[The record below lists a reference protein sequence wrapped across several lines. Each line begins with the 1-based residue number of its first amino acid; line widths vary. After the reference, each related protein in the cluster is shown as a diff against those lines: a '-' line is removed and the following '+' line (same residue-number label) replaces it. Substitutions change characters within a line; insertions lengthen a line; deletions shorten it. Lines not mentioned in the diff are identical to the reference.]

1 MNNSAIT
8 FPLAQNEP
16 VKSYL
21 EGSPERAALD
31 RELERQYNTVVE
43 IPAIIG
49 GREVRTGN
57 IAEVTCPCEHGHV
70 LARYHLVGE
79 KEVKMAIDA
88 AMKARETWSRTP
100 WTTRAAINL
109 KCAELLSTKYRAVM
123 NAANML
129 GQGKNIYQAEID
141 AVAETCDFFRY
152 NVSFA
157 SQIYA
162 MQPKD
167 AHNCI
172 DHNEFRPLEGFVLAV
187 TPFNFTS
194 IASNLCMSPVL
205 MGNVAVWKPSRTA
218 LLSNWYLMKIYEEAG
233 LPAGV
238 VNFLPGSGELI
249 GRICT
254 ESHYFAGLHFT
265 GSTATFN
272 SLWAASTKNLS
283 NYISYPRIVGETGG
297 KDFIFVH
304 PSADP
309 DAVASAAFTGAF
321 EYQGQKCSAASR
333 MYIPRSMW
341 PYVLGKMK
349 EFAGEVRMGPVSDC
363 NNFINAVIDEAS
375 FDRIKAQIDGAK
387 ASPDAKVVL
396 GGGCDKS
403 VGWYVEPTVIE
414 TSDPKFNTMVEEIFG
429 PVLTV
434 FPYDDDK
441 VDETVA
447 LCDSTSP
454 YGLTG
459 SVFGRDRLACESISE
474 RLAYAA
480 GNFYINDRPTGAVV
494 GCQPFGG
501 ARASGTDDKA
511 GGPFNLFRWVCPRSI
526 KETLVPSTDPFATYP
541 YIKR

>member
-1 MNNSAIT
+1 MNNAIIN
-8 FPLAQNEP
+8 FPLPANEP
-16 VKSYL
+16 VKACL
-21 EGSPERAALD
+21 EGSPERIALD
-31 RELERQYNTVVE
+31 KELERQYATVVE

-49 GREVRTGN
+49 GREVRTGR

-70 LARYHLVGE
+70 LARYHMVGE
-79 KEVKMAIDA
+79 EEVKMAIDA
-88 AMKARETWSRTP
+88 AMEARKTWSKTP

-109 KCAELLSTKYRAVM
+109 KCAELLSTTWRAKI
-123 NAANML
+123 NAATML

-141 AVAETCDFFRY
+141 SAAETCDFFRY

-157 SQIYA
+157 SQIYS

-167 AHNCI
+167 AKNCI

-205 MGNVAVWKPSRTA
+205 MGNVALWKPSRTA
-218 LLSNWYLMKIYEEAG
+218 LLSNYYLMLMYKEAG
-233 LPAGV
+233 LPDGV
-238 VNFLPGSGELI
+238 INFLPGSGELI
-249 GRICT
+249 GRVCT
-254 ESHYFAGLHFT
+254 ESHWFAGLHFT
-265 GSTATFN
+265 GSTGTFN
-272 SLWAASTKNLS
+272 SLWKASTQNLDK
-283 NYISYPRIVGETGG
+283 YISYPRIVGETGG

-309 DAVASAAFTGAF
+309 AAVAHAAFTGAF

-333 MYIPRSMW
+333 MYVPKSLWGDI
-341 PYVLGKMK
+341 LGRMK
-349 EFAGEVRMGPVSDC
+349 VMASEVKTGPVRDHQ
-363 NNFINAVIDEAS
+363 NYINAVIDGAS
-375 FDRIKAQIDGAK
+375 FERIAACIEGAK
-387 ASPDAKVVL
+387 AAPDARIVL
-396 GGGCDKS
+396 GGGYDKS
-403 VGWYVEPTVIE
+403 VGWFVEPTVIE
-414 TSDPKFNTMVEEIFG
+414 TTNPKYTTMVDEIFG

-434 FPYDDDK
+434 YPYEDAEWEQVVK
-441 VDETVA
+441 LCDETSA
-447 LCDSTSP
+447 

-459 SVFGRDRLACESISE
+459 SVFATDRLAAEKISDE
-474 RLAYAA
+474 LCYAA

-526 KETLVPSTDPFATYP
+526 KETLVSPTDIFAAYPF
-541 YIKR
+541 IKR

>member
-1 MNNSAIT
+1 MNNAIIN
-8 FPLAQNEP
+8 FPLPANEP
-16 VKSYL
+16 VKACL
-21 EGSPERAALD
+21 EGSPERIALD
-31 RELERQYNTVVE
+31 KELDRQYGTVVE

-49 GREVRTGN
+49 GKEVRTGR

-70 LARYHLVGE
+70 LARYHMVGE
-79 KEVKMAIDA
+79 EEVKMAIDA
-88 AMKARETWSRTP
+88 AMEARKTWSKIP

-109 KCAELLSTKYRAVM
+109 KCAELLSTTWRAKI
-123 NAANML
+123 NAATML

-141 AVAETCDFFRY
+141 SAAETCDFFRY

-157 SQIYA
+157 SQIYS

-167 AHNCI
+167 AKNCI

-205 MGNVAVWKPSRTA
+205 MGNVALWKPSRTA
-218 LLSNWYLMKIYEEAG
+218 LLSNYYLMLMYKEAG
-233 LPAGV
+233 LPDGV
-238 VNFLPGSGELI
+238 INFLPGSGELI
-249 GRICT
+249 GRVCT

-272 SLWAASTKNLS
+272 SLWKASTQNLDK
-283 NYISYPRIVGETGG
+283 YISYPRIVGETGG

-309 DAVASAAFTGAF
+309 AAVAHAAFTGAF

-333 MYIPRSMW
+333 MYIPVSLW
-341 PYVLGKMK
+341 GDVLGRMK
-349 EFAGEVRMGPVSDC
+349 AMAAEVRTGPVRDHQ
-363 NNFINAVIDEAS
+363 NYINAVIDEAS
-375 FDRIKAQIDGAK
+375 FGRITSCIESAK
-387 ASPDAKVVL
+387 ADPDAKIVL
-396 GGGCDKS
+396 GGGYDGS
-403 VGWYVEPTVIE
+403 VGWFVEPTVIE
-414 TSDPKFNTMVEEIFG
+414 TSNPRYATMVNEIFG

-434 FPYDDDK
+434 YPYEDAK
-441 VDETVA
+441 WEETVRLCDETSV
-447 LCDSTSP
+447 

-459 SVFGRDRLACESISE
+459 SVFAKDRLAAEKIADELC
-474 RLAYAA
+474 YAA

-526 KETLVPSTDPFATYP
+526 KETLVSPTDIFAAYPF
-541 YIKR
+541 IKR